1 MKTKLLKLLVIVGFV
16 SVNCAWTSQVLAN
29 KNRISQRQ
37 IILREDPSLPG
48 NYLNPPV
55 PIPISLAPGYG
66 VNISFKGLQQFIEYV
81 SLDNPAFATYEVIG
95 SEETP
100 GSIIH
105 LRRIDPIK
113 IEGLPNTQK
122 TELTIVTRDQSGQQ
136 HIYIF
141 EVSRAA
147 SPTVVLISFYRQII
161 EAKNACGTT
170 ELDAE
175 IATKRNSHITSS
187 LKRGMALAQAQG
199 FLQVNSPL
207 IPRVNNFIELMNCGM
222 SIRQASS
229 GAGVSK
235 ELVDKLLKM
244 GKVSPTNSQSTEIS
258 TLDKEKESTD
268 EQ

>member
-1 MKTKLLKLLVIVGFV
+1 MKTKLLKLLVIVGFL
-16 SVNCAWTSQVLAN
+16 SVNCAWVNQAQAN

-207 IPRVNNFIELMNCGM
+207 IPRLNNFIELMNCGM

-229 GAGVSK
+229 GAGISR

-244 GKVSPTNSQSTEIS
+244 GKVSPTNPQSTEIS
-258 TLDKEKESTD
+258 TIDKEK
-268 EQ
+268 

>member
-1 MKTKLLKLLVIVGFV
+1 MRNKLLELLVIVGFL
-16 SVNCAWTSQVLAN
+16 SINCTWTSQALAN
-29 KNRISQRQ
+29 KNKISQRQ

-48 NYLNPPV
+48 NYLNLQV

-66 VNISFKGLQQFIEYV
+66 VNISFKGLEQFIEYV

-95 SEETP
+95 SGENP

-122 TELTIVTRDQSGQQ
+122 TQVTIVTRAQSGQEY
-136 HIYIF
+136 IYIF

-147 SPTVVLISFYRQII
+147 SPTVVLISFYRQVI

-170 ELDAE
+170 GLDAE

-207 IPRVNNFIELMNCGM
+207 IPRLDNFIELMNCGM
-222 SIRQASS
+222 SITQASS
-229 GAGVSK
+229 RAGISR
-235 ELVDKLLKM
+235 ELVDKLLQM
-244 GKVSPTNSQSTEIS
+244 GQQRMK
-258 TLDKEKESTD
+258 D
-268 EQ
+268 EG